1 MKSYNIGDDV
11 YFYISVSCEN
21 TYEGKITEIIRPDV
35 YLIKH
40 DNGMYEV
47 HGQFVTGLVIP
58 DKEIIHNLEARI
70 LNDDKKL
77 QVLTKRIVEAD
88 AKIEEL
94 KKKVAKQKDEIDE
107 LRRDVKKSWRGI
119 FDDDENILRKIPRR
133 SPRWTIPADK
143 KLTCCKNSY
152 NLEH

>member
-1 MKSYNIGDDV
+1 MKSYNIGDKV
-11 YFYISVSCEN
+11 YFYISVSCKDPA
-21 TYEGKITEIIRPDV
+21 EGKITEITKPDV
-35 YLIKH
+35 YMIKY
-40 DNGMYEV
+40 DNGMYEI
-47 HGQFVTGLVIP
+47 HGQFITGLVIP
-58 DKEIIHNLEARI
+58 DKEIIHNLEARV

-107 LRRDVKKSWRGI
+107 LRRDAKKSWKGL
-119 FDDDENILRKIPRR
+119 FDEDNDFLRRIPRR
-133 SPRWTIPADK
+133 TPRLMDPPGPK
-143 KLTCCKNSY
+143 CCKSSY

>member
-21 TYEGKITEIIRPDV
+21 TYKGRITEIVKPDV
-35 YLIKH
+35 YLIKY

-47 HGQFVTGLVIP
+47 HGQFITGLVIS
-58 DKEIIHNLEARI
+58 DKDIIHNLEARI

-88 AKIEEL
+88 TKIEEL

-107 LRRDVKKSWRGI
+107 LRRDAKKSWKGL
-119 FDDDENILRKIPRR
+119 FDEDNDFLRRIPRR
-133 SPRWTIPADK
+133 TPRLMDPPGPR
-143 KLTCCKNSY
+143 CCKSSY

>member
-1 MKSYNIGDDV
+1 MKSYTIGDDV

-21 TYEGKITEIIRPDV
+21 TYEGKITEIIRPDM

-40 DNGMYEV
+40 DNGIYEV
-47 HGQFVTGLVIP
+47 HGQFITGLVIP
-58 DKEIIHNLEARI
+58 DKEIIHNLEARV

-107 LRRDVKKSWRGI
+107 LRRDAKKSWKGL
-119 FDDDENILRKIPRR
+119 FDEDNDFLRRIPRR
-133 SPRWTIPADK
+133 TPRLMDPPGPK
-143 KLTCCKNSY
+143 CCKSSY

>member
-1 MKSYNIGDDV
+1 MKSYNIGDNV
-11 YFYISVSCEN
+11 YFYISVACKD
-21 TYEGKITEIIRPDV
+21 TVEGKIIEITKPDV
-35 YLIKH
+35 YMIKY
-40 DNGMYEV
+40 DNGMYEI
-47 HGQFVTGLVIP
+47 HGQFITGLVIP
-58 DKEIIHNLEARI
+58 DKDIIHNLEARI

-107 LRRDVKKSWRGI
+107 LRRDAKKSWKGL
-119 FDDDENILRKIPRR
+119 FDEDNDFLRRIPRR
-133 SPRWTIPADK
+133 TPRLMDPPGPK
-143 KLTCCKNSY
+143 CYRVSY